1 MSWTI
6 EKTDQKTG
14 FIFKID
20 IECEFMCDVLD
31 SQISTH
37 KTNHDEYYK
46 LSTLLKTLVK
56 NAREID
62 KKLKQM
68 ESEVGRDYNDTKWYK
83 NNKLK

>member
-14 FIFKID
+14 FIFKINV
-20 IECEFMCDVLD
+20 ECEFMSDVLD
-31 SQISTH
+31 SQISIH

-62 KKLKQM
+62 KKLKQI
-68 ESEVGRDYNDTKWYK
+68 ESEVGMDYDDNKWYK
-83 NNKLK
+83 NHQFK